1 MRAILLASATA
12 TSLKGFFSISFFA
25 QMHSAGVELTVKQH
39 GMGADDEQFAQV
51 LIAHLRNA
59 PELRFAARRVL
70 LGSQSEKGGELAR
83 PGETGRILNGRRH
96 RRAVIGPKPGVLIS
110 RPAVSS
116 FCASFAMLRSSQ
128 AIASSRWRNCTT
140 SGTDTSHTST
150 EFISSQASI
159 SSASSR
165 ACLGPAPR

>member
-12 TSLKGFFSISFFA
+12 TSLKGFFSISSFA
-25 QMHSAGVELTVKQH
+25 HMRSASVLELTVKQH

-59 PELRFAARRVL
+59 PELRFAARIVL

-96 RRAVIGPKPGVLIS
+96 RRGGDWAETG
-110 RPAVSS
+110 
-116 FCASFAMLRSSQ
+116 
-128 AIASSRWRNCTT
+128 
-140 SGTDTSHTST
+140 
-150 EFISSQASI
+150 
-159 SSASSR
+159 SAH
-165 ACLGPAPR
+165 